1 MGLSRLDNFL
11 KNTKGEILYVDPN
24 NLDSTDSVQN
34 QGNSLARPFKTLQ
47 RALIEA
53 ARFSY
58 QKGVDNDRFGKTTI
72 VLYPGEHIVDN
83 RPGWIPISSNN
94 YRLRSGATSG
104 NLSPFDTTTNFDLR
118 DDDNILYK
126 LNSIHGG
133 VIVPRGTSIVGMDLR
148 KTKIIPRYIPD
159 PTNDQ
164 IERSAIFR
172 VTGACYFWQ
181 FSIFDGDAQGTA
193 YKDYTTNKFI
203 PNFSHHKLTCFEYAD
218 GVNNIDID
226 DDFISG
232 SDGEFEKTDLEVYYE
247 KIGNVYG
254 TLSGR
259 AIFPE
264 QVGDPLDIEAKID
277 EYRIVGSTGASVGI
291 SSIFSGDSITSTT
304 TVTVELESA
313 LPDIDTDSPIRVSG
327 VAPTGYDGAHVVTEV
342 VSDTKIK
349 YQVQNAP
356 ANANPSTADVA
367 GATLALQ
374 VDTVTSASP
383 YIFNIS
389 LRSVF
394 GMCGLH
400 ADGDKAS
407 GFKSMVVAQ
416 FTGIGLQKD
425 NNAFVKYNTTT
436 GLWEDQFAAGNDNL
450 SSDSRAKYKPEYE
463 NFHIKSSNSAILQLV
478 SIFAIGYAKHFVAE
492 SGSDQSITNSNSNF
506 GQIAL
511 SADGFKKDAF
521 ARDDVGYISHIIP
534 PKELEGGMVTVEFD
548 AIDIGITTT
557 VAAAASPGI
566 GTTSRLYL
574 LNQKNS
580 KVPPVSVLDGYRF
593 GANNSEEL
601 KVNLSFSG
609 VTTAYSARVIMDG
622 TEGTS
627 LEESGEKVTKVA
639 RTSVGIN
646 SISTSI
652 FTLEQ
657 DHKFKNGES
666 IRILSENGHL
676 PDGLV
681 PNTIYFA
688 VTSESDS
695 VLNTKQIKIAQNKN
709 DAINNNPLTINSK
722 GGALT
727 VVSRVSDKKAGD
739 LGHPIQFD
747 SAQGQWYV
755 NVSSASTE
763 NNLYSTLVGVG
774 TTVLGTAS
782 PRTYIER
789 TNDPRAFG
797 DTVYRAR
804 YIIPSDSATIAR
816 PPVEGYVMQESNLT
830 TPSTTTEIEK
840 YFSAST
846 QTLTNSTELRNP
858 RFIADAT
865 WSGTTATI
873 RTELP
878 HELVPGNEVEVINVV
893 STANTTGN
901 AKLGFN
907 GTFTVTAVR
916 SRKEFQY
923 TLTANPGTFTSD
935 TITRNTS
942 LPSYKRKRYN
952 ETLVVYRVNQ
962 IQEYIPNKQSG
973 VYDLLVVSAGNKPA
987 VSPFTNLRYSQPIA
1001 NLYPQLNRDNPES
1014 DVPAADCFA
1023 SSDTIGEVVVN
1034 DPRNSLTKET
1044 LASGLYDFGVGIGI
1058 SNVVSNATG
1067 TAHTIT
1073 SRIEHGF
1080 NRATKLS
1087 ITTSGIKY
1095 GNGGSARL
1103 LNAKLEPASTGAGKN
1118 VTALIDI
1125 SSAGEITNAEIMDGG
1140 SGCSVGDRFNVVGVA
1155 TTAGHVVGVVSVT
1168 QIYNNVGDIIRLNNV
1183 SGNNNEDY
1191 NQLYRITS
1199 IAAGDAYNIQV
1210 SSATTVSSPLV
1221 GSASGIGITLATP
1234 AFYYEVGHS
1243 IDVQTLDYNQVT
1255 GVGIVTCTEAHGLFV
1270 DNKVHICGADQGLYN
1285 GDFVVKSV
1293 GTTTSFTIDIGI
1305 GSISYP
1311 ETGTIR
1317 VFPTGFVSQGGAS
1330 SPEDE
1335 NTAGRMVTSYAG
1347 ITTTLKGISGTGNA
1361 LLTTDEIEIDTD
1373 YLDIRIGDYLQID
1386 EEIVRVKETVTS
1398 DIIKVFRGTM
1408 GTQRQAHVAGEV
1420 VKRVRPRQVE
1430 LRRNS
1435 ILRASGHTFEYLG
1448 FGPGNYST
1456 ALPQRQDRII
1466 SPIEE
1471 VLSQAHKQ
1479 DGGVV
1484 VYTGMN
1490 NDGSFYIGNKKVS
1503 SSTGKEAT
1511 FDAPVPTTVGEDL
1524 GPNLNIGFDVLTP
1537 VEATITRS
1545 IRVEGGGDATVSSR
1559 FDGPVIF
1566 NNKITS
1572 NSLRGIEA
1580 QSIFIQGDAT
1590 VSRKHTVGISTPV
1603 VPGNP
1608 GDIVY
1613 NANPTNGGYTGWIYT
1628 TNNEWKT
1635 FGDISS

>member
-104 NLSPFDTTTNFDLR
+104 DLSPFDTTTNFDLR

-218 GVNNIDID
+218 GVNDIDID

-232 SDGEFEKTDLEVYYE
+232 SDGEFEKTDLEAYYE

-394 GMCGLH
+394 GMCGMH
-400 ADGDKAS
+400 ADGNKAS

-425 NNAFVKYNTTT
+425 NNAFVKYNITT

-511 SADGFKKDAF
+511 NADGFKEDAF

-676 PDGLV
+676 PDGLT

-873 RTELP
+873 RTEIP

-973 VYDLLVVSAGNKPA
+973 VYDLLVVSAGNKPV

-1001 NLYPQLNRDNPES
+1001 NLYPQLNRDNPKS

-1023 SSDTIGEVVVN
+1023 SSDIIGEVVVN